1 MINTSNLRSSMQK
14 GIKNNLLKKII
25 KKIFKK
31 TNTNLKRWLD
41 LITQLISK
49 SNKQNL
55 NKSMIK
61 SL

>member
-1 MINTSNLRSSMQK
+1 MQK